1 MRRWVQLSPRYSYKN
16 WQIDERQIWQAGKS
30 VEVDPLQTSQASTV
44 DVITSTSP
52 DFEEML

>member
-16 WQIDERQIWQAGKS
+16 WQIDEHQIWQAGKS
-30 VEVDPLQTSQASTV
+30 VEVDPLQTNQASTV

>member
-30 VEVDPLQTSQASTV
+30 VEVDPLQTNQASTV